1 MKTKIGGQA
10 VIEGVMMRG
19 ESSMALSVRD
29 ESGQIRVE
37 TKRLSAKKPWYRKV
51 PFLRGVVNLVIS
63 MVEGF
68 RIIGKSAEV
77 MAEEE
82 VDTSDGKMGG
92 MMVFSFL
99 LGLLLAIALFI
110 LLPTGVTT
118 GIFALTKLDETQYA
132 WLKSLIEGVCKMAV
146 LIAYM
151 ASISRIREIKRV
163 FMYHGAEHKT
173 IACYEAEMPLTVEN
187 VQKCSR
193 YHDRCG
199 TSFIV
204 FVVVLSVVLMLSL
217 IHI

>member
-110 LLPTGVTT
+110 LITS
-118 GIFALTKLDETQYA
+118 
-132 WLKSLIEGVCKMAV
+132 LKNYDFLI
-146 LIAYM
+146 L
-151 ASISRIREIKRV
+151 
-163 FMYHGAEHKT
+163 
-173 IACYEAEMPLTVEN
+173 L
-187 VQKCSR
+187 
-193 YHDRCG
+193 
-199 TSFIV
+199 
-204 FVVVLSVVLMLSL
+204 
-217 IHI
+217 